1 MTQSSF
7 AAALLNPDAPLPP
20 GIIDPQGRPAPKR
33 FDVYRNNVT
42 ASLTAAL
49 ETSFPAVTK
58 LVGLEFFRA
67 TALVFLR
74 AHPPKSRIMML
85 YGDEF
90 PEFLQNFPPAASLG
104 YLADVARL
112 EQAIR
117 ESYHSAD
124 AAPIDPAQLTQLDE
138 AQLMAARLRLAPSLR
153 LLKSNWPLLS
163 IWQAT
168 LHAGP
173 NPTMQL
179 QDVVVLRHNF
189 DPAPHLLS
197 LAGATFLTAALQG
210 KPLAQAI
217 AEAGADFDLT
227 AMLTLLFQNQAIV
240 GIDT

>member
-1 MTQSSF
+1 MTQSVF
-7 AAALLNPDAPLPP
+7 AKALLNPDAPLPP

-49 ETSFPAVTK
+49 EVSFPAVAK

-90 PEFLQNFPPAASLG
+90 PAFLQTFPPAVSLG

-117 ESYHSAD
+117 ESYHSVD
-124 AAPIDPAQLTQLDE
+124 ATPIDPARVTQLDE

-153 LLKSNWPLLS
+153 LLKSDWPQLS

-168 LHAGP
+168 LHAGEKP
-173 NPTMQL
+173 QMQP
-179 QDVVVLRHNF
+179 QDVVVLRKGF
-189 DPAPHLLS
+189 DPAPHLLPA
-197 LAGATFLTAALQG
+197 AGAGFLTAILQG
-210 KPLAQAI
+210 ETLGHALDY
-217 AEAGADFDLT
+217 AGAEFDLT
-227 AMLTLLFQNQAIV
+227 PMLTLLFQNQAIV